1 MSKLGKALI
10 DALENAKVK
19 GLVTLHTSPDVAALR
34 KNLGLSQTKFAE
46 TYHINPETLKKW
58 EQHKREPDSISR
70 AYLKC
75 IANNPEIIKQLVNA

>member
-10 DALENAKVK
+10 SAIEDAKENGVI
-19 GLVTLHTSPDVAALR
+19 TLTPSTDVAKLR
-34 KNLGLSQTKFAE
+34 KHLKLTQQHFAE
-46 TYHINPETLKKW
+46 IYHINPETLKKW

-75 IANNPEIIKQLVNA
+75 IEKNPEIIRELVNS

>member
-1 MSKLGKALI
+1 MSKVGKMLI
-10 DALENAKVK
+10 EAIEEAKEK
-19 GLVTLHTSPDVAALR
+19 GLVTLQISPDVAHLR
-34 KNLGLSQTKFAE
+34 KSLKLSQKEFSE

-75 IANNPEIIKQLVNA
+75 IEKNPQIIKKLVNS

>member
-10 DALENAKVK
+10 ETIEDAKIN
-19 GLVTLHTSPDVAALR
+19 GLITLQASPDVAALR
-34 KNLGLSQTKFAE
+34 KRLKLSQRKFSQ
-46 TYHINPETLKKW
+46 TYRINSETLKKW

-75 IANNPEIIKQLVNA
+75 IAKNPEVIKRLVNS